1 MNAKD
6 FIFDRY
12 DSEYEDYWFKVTGD
26 TKKELTDKYMEMCMI
41 EVTEVVYSVK
51 EDIVGVKQLFPF
63 NYQVIEPTDET
74 LKNLLI
80 DLIKN
85 LPKVENKKV
94 KNKDDSPPEV
104 LPPSFSFN
112 ELVDQVIKMME
123 KQIEYEVRLQLNNLT

>member
-6 FIFDRY
+6 FIFDHY

-26 TKKELTDKYMEMCMI
+26 TKKELTDKYMEMCMV
-41 EVTEVVYSVK
+41 EVIEVVYSVK

-63 NYQVIEPTDET
+63 NYQVIESTDET

-85 LPKVENKKV
+85 LPKVENK
-94 KNKDDSPPEV
+94 DDSPPKV
-104 LPPSFSFN
+104 SPPSFSFN
-112 ELVDQVIKMME
+112 ELVDQVTKMME
-123 KQIEYEVRLQLNNLT
+123 RQIEYEVRSQLNI

>member
-6 FIFDRY
+6 FIFDHY

-26 TKKELTDKYMEMCMI
+26 TKKELTDKYMEMCMV

-63 NYQVIEPTDET
+63 NYQVIESTDET

-85 LPKVENKKV
+85 LPKVENK
-94 KNKDDSPPEV
+94 DDSPPEV
-104 LPPSFSFN
+104 PPPSFSFN
-112 ELVDQVIKMME
+112 ELVDQVTKMME
-123 KQIEYEVRLQLNNLT
+123 KQIEYEVRSQLNI

>member
-1 MNAKD
+1 MDAKD
-6 FIFDRY
+6 FIFDHY

-26 TKKELTDKYMEMCMI
+26 TKKELTDKYMEMCMV

-63 NYQVIEPTDET
+63 NYQVIESTDET

-80 DLIKN
+80 DLTKN
-85 LPKVENKKV
+85 LPKVEN
-94 KNKDDSPPEV
+94 NDDPSPEV
-104 LPPSFSFN
+104 THPSFSFN
-112 ELVDQVIKMME
+112 ELVDQVTKMME

>member
-26 TKKELTDKYMEMCMI
+26 TKKELTDKYMEMCMV

-63 NYQVIEPTDET
+63 NYQVVQSNDKT
-74 LKNLLI
+74 LKALLI
-80 DLIKN
+80 DLVKSA
-85 LPKVENKKV
+85 PKKE
-94 KNKDDSPPEV
+94 KDSVSSEAS
-104 LPPSFSFN
+104 SFSFTKWVN
-112 ELVDQVIKMME
+112 QVTEMIE
-123 KQIEYEVRLQLNNLT
+123 KQTEREIYQ